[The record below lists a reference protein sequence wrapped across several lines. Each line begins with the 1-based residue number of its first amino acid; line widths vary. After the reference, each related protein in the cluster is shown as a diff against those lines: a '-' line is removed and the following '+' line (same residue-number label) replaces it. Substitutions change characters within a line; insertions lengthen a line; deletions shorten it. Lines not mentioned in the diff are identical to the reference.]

1 MSFRVVRSLAGWCG
15 VVLCLAASSLVAAS
29 PAGAVAGFGDVAEG
43 RYYTEPVQWS
53 VDNDVTGID
62 GNCFSPDAPVSRG
75 DAAVYIWNMQGQPS
89 GAPAHSFVDVTD
101 ESQDAA
107 VSWMSH
113 NEITTGTSLTTF
125 DPDTA
130 LNRAHLVTF
139 LWRLADEPSA
149 PVHPFVDVHADW
161 QQGSVSWAADRGITT
176 GTSPTTF
183 DPDDT
188 LTRAHLVTFLYR
200 YRGEPDVILDASTPH
215 CDPASDTPENP
226 TDPSTLATG
235 SEALALPLGDYDRE
249 RLLTAAETLDVDA
262 ECPAVV
268 VPASLED
275 VVEVLRID
283 GGCVIVEYHA
293 LNGRSVKQ
301 ARSEILRSDP
311 TAHAVGVAPTNLEIS
326 LQTPSGNALPSDPFD
341 QDQYGA
347 GEWWHLDRLDAAEL
361 WSEDGWEYTD
371 SSGNQRQ
378 IPGWPDDAEVLV
390 AVIDTGV
397 ANHPDLNGQ
406 LVRGDPNKKFEWFD
420 DECHIDQHGR
430 GHGTHV
436 AGLIAAI
443 QGNGMDVA
451 GLAPKAKI
459 VPINL
464 LGPSGSWPGDCSEP
478 APDGIDMGA
487 LSATNAVNRA
497 RLRGADVINM
507 SFGNTNPDEF
517 ENPGQ
522 FPDTFDAFEAAL
534 DVARLW
540 GVVAVAAAGN
550 CSGRCMGTSEPLKYP
565 AAFPNVIGVAATQQG
580 PNGQDHRRAVF
591 SYRNSSVD
599 IAAPGDGNPSGS
611 GILSTVRNGT
621 DRLSGTSMAA
631 PLVSAVV
638 AHMKARYS
646 LATVQ
651 QIIDALQDTATHP
664 IPYRTLG
671 TKTPEYGHG
680 RIEPKKAIEALDEM
694 LRPVEK
700 PNAYQ
705 TVSAGGYHSCGVRT
719 DNTITCWGRN
729 EYGQADAPAG
739 AFQTMAAG
747 GEHSCGVR
755 TDNTITCWGW
765 NNRYGQTDAP
775 AGAFQTVSASWEHSC
790 GVRTDNT
797 ITCWGNNSSG
807 QADAPAGAFQTVSA
821 GRSHSC
827 GLHADN
833 TITCWGNN
841 SSGQADAPAG
851 AFQTVS
857 AGGSNSCGVRTDNTI
872 TCWGNNSS
880 GQADAP
886 AGAFQT
892 VSAGGSHSC
901 GVRTDNTIT
910 CWGWNGLGQA
920 DAPAG
925 AFQTVS
931 AGGDH
936 SCGVRTDNT
945 ITCWGYNPWGQA
957 DAPARAFQTVSAG
970 GNYSCGV
977 RTDNTITCWGW
988 NTWYG
993 QTDAPAGAFQTVSAG
1008 PVHSCG
1014 LRADNTITCWGNNDE
1029 GRADAPAGAFQTVSA
1044 GSSHS
1049 CGLRADNTIT
1059 CWGNN
1064 RDGQADAPAGAF
1076 QTVSAGRSHSCGLH
1090 ADNTITCWGNNWSG
1104 KADAPAGAFQTVSTG
1119 DIHSCGVRADNTI
1132 TCWGHNGSGQA
1143 DAPAGAFQTVSAGFG
1158 HSCGLRADDTI
1169 TCWGWNDYGQ
1179 ADAPAG
1185 AFQTV
1190 SAGGW
1195 SHSCGLR
1202 ADNTIIC
1209 WGRLS
1214 IWLK

>member
-1 MSFRVVRSLAGWCG
+1 MSFRVVGSLAGWCG
-15 VVLCLAASSLVAAS
+15 VVLCLAASSLLAAS

-43 RYYTEPVQWS
+43 RYYTEPVQWA

-62 GNCFSPDAPVSRG
+62 GNCFGPDAPVSRG
-75 DAAVYIWNMQGQPS
+75 EAAVYIWNMQGQPS
-89 GAPAHSFVDVTD
+89 APAHSFVDVTV
-101 ESQDAA
+101 EGQDAA

-113 NEITTGTSLTTF
+113 NEITTGTSPTTF

-139 LWRLADEPSA
+139 LWRLADEPAA
-149 PVHPFVDVHADW
+149 PDHPFVDVHASW
-161 QQGSVSWAADRGITT
+161 QQGSVAWAADREITT

-200 YRGEPDVILDASTPH
+200 YQGEPDVTVDASTPH
-215 CDPASDTPENP
+215 CDPATDTPEKP

-235 SEALALPLGDYDRE
+235 SEALTLPLGDYDRE

-293 LNGRSVKQ
+293 LNGRSVEQ

-311 TAHAVGVAPTNLEIS
+311 TAHAVGVPPTNLEIS

-371 SSGNQRQ
+371 SSGNQQQ

-420 DECHIDQHGR
+420 DECHIDQHD
-430 GHGTHV
+430 HGTHV

-478 APDGIDMGA
+478 APDGIDMGT
-487 LSATNAVNRA
+487 LSATNAVNQA

-507 SFGNTNPDEF
+507 SFTDTNPGSY
-517 ENPGQ
+517 NPGQ
-522 FPDTFDAFEAAL
+522 IPGTFDAFEAAL
-534 DVARLW
+534 DVARWW
-540 GVVAVAAAGN
+540 GIVTVAAAGN
-550 CSGRCMGTSEPLKYP
+550 CTGTCMGTSEPLSYP
-565 AAFPNVIGVAATQQG
+565 AAYPNVIAVAATQQG
-580 PNGQDHRRAVF
+580 PNGRDHRRAVF

-599 IAAPGDGNPSGS
+599 IAAPGDGNPSFS

-621 DRLSGTSMAA
+621 GRISGTSMAA

-638 AHMKARYS
+638 AHMKARYP

-664 IPYRTLG
+664 IPYQTLG

-680 RIEPKKAIEALDEM
+680 RIEPKKAIEALHEM
-694 LRPVEK
+694 LRPTEEPAPTSTTTFK
-700 PNAYQ
+700 
-705 TVSAGGYHSCGVRT
+705 TVSTSGEHSCGIRT
-719 DNTITCWGRN
+719 NNTITCWGRN
-729 EYGQADAPAG
+729 HY
-739 AFQTMAAG
+739 
-747 GEHSCGVR
+747 
-755 TDNTITCWGW
+755 
-765 NNRYGQTDAP
+765 
-775 AGAFQTVSASWEHSC
+775 
-790 GVRTDNT
+790 
-797 ITCWGNNSSG
+797 G

-821 GRSHSC
+821 GLHHSC
-827 GLHADN
+827 GLRTDN
-833 TITCWGNN
+833 TITCWGWNEYGQADAPAGMYQTVSAGQWHSCGIRTNN
-841 SSGQADAPAG
+841 AVTCWGHNGSGRADAPAEAFQTVSAGGWHSCGLRTDNTLTCWGSNRNRRADAPAG

-857 AGGSNSCGVRTDNTI
+857 AGNR
-872 TCWGNNSS
+872 
-880 GQADAP
+880 
-886 AGAFQT
+886 
-892 VSAGGSHSC
+892 
-901 GVRTDNTIT
+901 
-910 CWGWNGLGQA
+910 
-920 DAPAG
+920 
-925 AFQTVS
+925 
-931 AGGDH
+931 
-936 SCGVRTDNT
+936 
-945 ITCWGYNPWGQA
+945 
-957 DAPARAFQTVSAG
+957 
-970 GNYSCGV
+970 
-977 RTDNTITCWGW
+977 
-988 NTWYG
+988 
-993 QTDAPAGAFQTVSAG
+993 
-1008 PVHSCG
+1008 HSCG
-1014 LRADNTITCWGNNDE
+1014 LRADNTITCWGYNWFGE
-1029 GRADAPAGAFQTVSA
+1029 ADAPAGAFQTVSA
-1044 GSSHS
+1044 SGSHS

-1064 RDGQADAPAGAF
+1064 WWGQAVAPGGAF
-1076 QTVSAGRSHSCGLH
+1076 QTVSA
-1090 ADNTITCWGNNWSG
+1090 
-1104 KADAPAGAFQTVSTG
+1104 
-1119 DIHSCGVRADNTI
+1119 
-1132 TCWGHNGSGQA
+1132 
-1143 DAPAGAFQTVSAGFG
+1143 
-1158 HSCGLRADDTI
+1158 
-1169 TCWGWNDYGQ
+1169 
-1179 ADAPAG
+1179 
-1185 AFQTV
+1185 
-1190 SAGGW
+1190 GW

-1202 ADNTIIC
+1202 ADNTITC
-1209 WGRLS
+1209 WGNNEYGQADAPAGTFQTVSTGQLH
-1214 IWLK
+1214 